1 MNRIADLPQSC
12 LDVSVSL
19 MKRDRRMHVERSSNS
34 EQIGEEVTIGDLL
47 PAFILSVVRTEMCGN
62 EDPVTM
68 PLLEEA
74 IR

>member
-1 MNRIADLPQSC
+1 
-12 LDVSVSL
+12 
-19 MKRDRRMHVERSSNS
+19 MHVERSSNS